1 MTNIVKSY
9 NGLSPKW
16 FEVEIVTKKCVVYG
30 KASVHSSLSVKMVG
44 ADIYN
49 YYFIYQASKFI
60 IVIVGLDFE

>member
-1 MTNIVKSY
+1 MTNIVNSY

-16 FEVEIVTKKCVVYG
+16 FEVQTVTKNCVVFG
-30 KASVHSSLSVKMVG
+30 KASVHTSSSVKMVD

-60 IVIVGLDFE
+60 IVIVGLDIE

>member
-16 FEVEIVTKKCVVYG
+16 FEVKIVEKNCVVCG
-30 KASVHSSLSVKMVG
+30 KASVHTSLSVKMVG